1 MAGRVGKIGE
11 FDAALEEWGN
21 YMERVT
27 HYFAANGIEADKQK
41 DTFLCCIGRDTFG
54 LLRTLVAPAKPGEK
68 TYKELVDAL
77 TAHLAPK
84 PLVIAERFRF
94 HKRVQKEGESIKVYA
109 ASLQKLAEHCAFGQ
123 SLADTL
129 RDRLVCGMRNEKVQQ
144 RLLTMG
150 NLTFRKAVEEA
161 EMAERASKDVVE
173 FHESVP
179 EVHRLPA
186 HAGGRCYRCDGQHD
200 PQTCRFLNEQCNF
213 CKKRGHVERACMSK
227 KRFSRGSSTW
237 REQKAPPRM
246 VKTVERPVGS
256 MDELESGDET
266 LNWGGVYTMAQWKD
280 GKPMYV
286 EVMIEGQQVKME
298 LDTGAAVSLLPYQV
312 YQENFAHLPLDKTQV
327 RLKTYTGEH
336 VLSRGL
342 IKVEVRKGTES
353 ARLPLLVVNGTGPPL
368 FGRNWLAKIPIDWSY
383 IKSLTCSTTVTLWQQ
398 RLEQLIAKYPGLG
411 QDSVGK
417 MADVKAH
424 LTLKDGAVPV
434 FMKARPVPYSLRAKV
449 ETELAR
455 LEREGILTQVT
466 WSDWATPVVVVPK
479 TDGSV
484 RLCGD
489 FKVTVNPAL
498 NIDRYPLPRIEDILA
513 TLGGSTVFSKID
525 LQLAYLQ
532 MELDDASKE
541 LTKIHTHKGL
551 FRYNRLAFGIASAP
565 AIWQRA
571 IERVLEGIP
580 KTQCLL
586 DDIIVAGAGE
596 EEHLQLLEQV
606 LKRLNR
612 YHLTINKRKCVFFQK
627 EVSYC
632 GYRVDGEGLHK
643 TAEKVQSVTEA
654 LPPSNVSQLR
664 AFLGMVNYY
673 HRFLPNLSTTLAP
686 LHHLLKKETKWVWS
700 TECVAAFDKV
710 KQLMSSD
717 TVLTHFNP
725 RYPLVLACDASAYG
739 LGAVLSPT
747 LCQME
752 GNDRWRML
760 QGPCRLRN
768 ATMPRLTRRHWLLC
782 GQ

>member
-41 DTFLCCIGRDTFG
+41 DTFLCCIDRDTFG

-150 NLTFRKAVEEA
+150 DLTFRKAVEEA

-173 FHESVP
+173 FHESVH

-227 KRFSRGSSTW
+227 KRFSRGSSTR

-336 VLSRGL
+336 VLPRGL

-383 IKSLTCSTTVTLWQQ
+383 IKSLTCSTTVTLRQQ

-541 LTKIHTHKGL
+541 LTTIHTHKGL

-606 LKRLNR
+606 LERLNR

-664 AFLGMVNYY
+664 AFLG
-673 HRFLPNLSTTLAP
+673 
-686 LHHLLKKETKWVWS
+686 
-700 TECVAAFDKV
+700 
-710 KQLMSSD
+710 
-717 TVLTHFNP
+717 
-725 RYPLVLACDASAYG
+725 G
-739 LGAVLSPT
+739 
-747 LCQME
+747 
-752 GNDRWRML
+752 
-760 QGPCRLRN
+760 
-768 ATMPRLTRRHWLLC
+768 
-782 GQ
+782 